1 MKKNTLNID
10 IPVYKTG
17 HWTDDVEYLCCS
29 TKIME
34 VIIPE
39 TATIGFD
46 AQEVIE
52 DKCFSINLN

>member
-1 MKKNTLNID
+1 MKTKTQQIN

-17 HWTDDVEYLCCS
+17 HWTDEVAYLICS

-39 TATIGFD
+39 TATVGFD
-46 AQEVIE
+46 APEVIE
-52 DKCFSINLN
+52 DYFSVNLN

>member
-17 HWTDDVEYLCCS
+17 HWTDEVVYHCCS

-34 VIIPE
+34 VKIPV
-39 TATIGFD
+39 TALVGFD
-46 AQEVIE
+46 SLEVIVGN
-52 DKCFSINLN
+52 CFSINLN